1 MLERVLF
8 CCIMAVREAARAN
21 IYMQRKKMNIIMHVR
36 ESSSH
41 VQQSSF

>member
-21 IYMQRKKMNIIMHVR
+21 IICSEKKMNIIMHVR
-36 ESSSH
+36 ENFPR
-41 VQQSSF
+41 V